1 MKKATALILAFV
13 FLLPLASCAKNKPV
27 IPSETDVPN
36 MTSEHGEP
44 TETKKPDT
52 SEEIAPPEPL
62 PTDIDFSYTYD
73 PNTDC
78 FASGTSSWIN
88 LAETEYAYYWKN
100 NNGGYIFYSDKV
112 SGEFGALCGKPDCIH
127 EKDKTNAECNAL
139 VGYDPLSWIY
149 IYDGMLYFL
158 IPAKA
163 PDGRVLSTLCREEL
177 DGSNRKQLFSIDTYE
192 HAFQSFYIHRGKAF
206 FTAAT
211 DFVEGG
217 LPKKRLEFFCSDLD
231 GKGFHSVFEET
242 LDGELGFTFSAGFF
256 GDYAFFFVSS
266 YEVGFAM
273 DSNSDT
279 TLYAYD
285 LKNDKVYLVASQ
297 EDCEISIYSV
307 YVDTNGAIY
316 VAPSGFNR
324 NAQASI
330 YKLVDG
336 EFIKQYEFEG
346 ENYFGPM
353 GFTRIWDGLAFVLTA
368 DWDIEGADTI
378 WIKDMDGNTVYNG
391 PLTRHFIEG
400 RKNVVV
406 GVKNLMIHGN
416 AIFIAYENWLE
427 DDPDYTILVRYEITE
442 NGLVETTLAEY

>member
-78 FASGTSSWIN
+78 YASGTSSCIN
-88 LAETEYAYYWKN
+88 LAETEDAYYWKN
-100 NNGGYIFYSDKV
+100 DNGGYIFYSDKV

-127 EKDKTNAECNAL
+127 EKDKNNAECNAL
-139 VGYDPLSWIY
+139 VGYGPRSWIY
-149 IYDGMLYFL
+149 IYDGMLYFMM
-158 IPAKA
+158 PAKA
-163 PDGRVLSTLCREEL
+163 PDGRVLDTLCREEL
-177 DGSNRKQLFSIDTYE
+177 DGSNRKQLFSIDSYE

-242 LDGELGFTFSAGFF
+242 LDGELGINYSVGFF

-266 YEVGFAM
+266 YEVSFAM

-279 TLYAYD
+279 ALYAYD

-316 VAPSGFNR
+316 VAPSGNNR
-324 NAQASI
+324 YAQASI

-406 GVKNLMIHGN
+406 GVKDLMIHGN

-427 DDPDYTILVRYEITE
+427 DDPDYSILVRYEITE